1 MSAMSINPRK
11 WSITST
17 VFSAAPSAWIIVCT
31 TVIVVLQP
39 LQISISN
46 NSRGVSRFRINY
58 IKSNKDSPH
67 RYIGRYIYFFYWHLT
82 NILKTISHQN
92 CYYIFQSFSNRIHA
106 TISYHWNTLFI
117 SLWSRGALDLKN
129 IHTKHTIIK
138 RWAYSV

>member
-11 WSITST
+11 WSINST
-17 VFSAAPSAWIIVCT
+17 VFSAPGAWITVCT

-39 LQISISN
+39 LQISIYN
-46 NSRGVSRFRINY
+46 NSRDVSRFLINY
-58 IKSNKDSPH
+58 IYSPH
-67 RYIGRYIYFFYWHLT
+67 RLRHISRYIYFFYRHLT

-92 CYYIFQSFSNRIHA
+92 CYIFQSFSNRIHA